1 MSRNPRTGEFYR
13 DDKGLLYQVVTEA
26 VYAGSGETLTV
37 YQCLS
42 GSFQVYAA
50 AREDFLRSMKPA
62 RISESQEGPVGKPEF
77 QKGPISEPKSQKE
90 PVMRSGPNHKV
101 AAESESQNGP
111 AAESGSQS
119 EPIPV
124 PGFGEEPKDSDSP
137 GLNPLLISFAE
148 EEDFGKR
155 LVLFKQMRGKL
166 TRQELEIV
174 CEILDLFQK
183 DGDMAQ
189 QEEAVEN
196 YLKMQKK
203 FDGTRLR

>member
-1 MSRNPRTGEFYR
+1 MSRNPGTGEFYR

-50 AREDFLRSMKPA
+50 AREEFLRSMKPA
-62 RISESQEGPVGKPEF
+62 RISESQEGPVVKPEF

-90 PVMRSGPNHKV
+90 PVMSSGPNHKV
-101 AAESESQNGP
+101 

-119 EPIPV
+119 EPIPG
-124 PGFGEEPKDSDSP
+124 PGFGEEPKDSDP
-137 GLNPLLISFAE
+137 LGLNPLLISFAE